1 MIAIQNLLHNSE
13 HYVKA
18 VGIYINMNILLQQN
32 QHSKD
37 NMTKQLK
44 LMIPESIDSK

>member
-1 MIAIQNLLHNSE
+1 MIAIRNLLHNSE
-13 HYVKA
+13 HYVKTA
-18 VGIYINMNILLQQN
+18 GIYININILLQQN

-44 LMIPESIDSK
+44 LMVPEYIDSK